1 MLDFTPYTAVL
12 LDLDG
17 TLCEANEIL
26 PGAAEV
32 VERLRREGR
41 TFAVL
46 SNSTDSPNQV
56 SRRLARM
63 GIQMEPAKIFTAAAA
78 AADFVLHRQPSR
90 PRVFNLATEG
100 IQELLD
106 GKVDWVKRGDEAC
119 DAVVAGAPANVY
131 AADDRQRIALQLLR
145 NGGAALVGTCADRV
159 YPSPRGLEF
168 GSGAFTNF
176 LAYAAN
182 LQPTFCGK
190 PERIFFE
197 ELCNHLHVQP
207 SGCILIGDNLEAD
220 IMGAR
225 AMGMVTVLTLSGIT
239 REQDLS
245 GLPTARMPHRVI
257 HDLTDL

>member
-1 MLDFTPYTAVL
+1 L

-17 TLCEANEIL
+17 TLCEANDVL

-32 VERLRREGR
+32 VARLRAQGR
-41 TFAVL
+41 AFAVL
-46 SNSTDSPNQV
+46 SNSTDSPSHV

-63 GIQMEPAKIFTAAAA
+63 GIQIEPARIFTAAAA
-78 AADFVLHRQPSR
+78 AADFVLHRQSSR

-100 IQELLD
+100 THELLD
-106 GKVDWVKRGDEAC
+106 GKVDWVKHGDERC
-119 DAVVAGAPANVY
+119 DAVVVGAPANVY
-131 AADDRQRIALQLLR
+131 ATEERQRVALQLLR
-145 NGGAALVGTCADRV
+145 GGATLVGTCADRV

-168 GSGAFTNF
+168 GSGAFTHF
-176 LAYAAN
+176 LAYAADV
-182 LQPTFCGK
+182 QPTFCGK

-197 ELCNHLHVQP
+197 ELCHRLNVEP
-207 SGCILIGDNLEAD
+207 SQCILIGDNLEAD

-239 REQDLS
+239 RAQDLS

-257 HDLTDL
+257 RDLTEL